1 MQQIIISESNQRLD
15 KALTKKLPHLTRTYI
30 QKLIKNGDILVNNK
44 KVNAHYKT
52 KISDQVQINIPKPKK
67 IEIKPEKIPLDII
80 YEDKNILVI
89 NKPAGLVVHPDQSGH
104 KTRTLVNAILHHCK
118 DLSGISGELRPGIVH
133 RLDKNTSGLLVIAKN
148 DKAHQYLSNQI
159 KNRKVKKIYWA
170 LIKNHL
176 SPKEGVIEAPIGRST
191 KNRKKM
197 DIKWTK
203 KGKYALT
210 HYKVLKEF
218 ANCSLLEIQII
229 TGRTHQIRVHL
240 SAIGHPV
247 IGDNEYGDS
256 KINKIFAEKGL
267 TRQFLHAKELSF
279 KNPSTEKKVTFSSDL
294 PEYLERILSTLSS

>member
-1 MQQIIISESNQRLD
+1 MKNIIISNPNQRLD
-15 KALTKKLPHLTRTYI
+15 KFLSEKLPNLTRTYI

-52 KISDQVQINIPKPKK
+52 KIDDKVQINIPKPKK
-67 IEIKPEKIPLDII
+67 TQAKPEKIPLDII
-80 YEDKNILVI
+80 HEDKNILVI
-89 NKPAGLVVHPDQSGH
+89 NKPAGLVVHPAPSGH
-104 KTRTLVNAILHHCK
+104 KTGTLVNAILHHCK

-133 RLDKNTSGLLVIAKN
+133 RLDKNTSGLLIIAKN
-148 DKAHQYLSNQI
+148 DKAHQDLSNQI

-170 LIKNHL
+170 LIKGKI
-176 SPKEGVIEAPIGRST
+176 SPKEGSIEAPIGRSA

-197 DIKWTK
+197 DIKWSK

-218 ANCSLLEIQII
+218 ADCSLLEIQII

-240 SAIGHPV
+240 SAINHPI
-247 IGDNEYGDS
+247 IGDTEYGNP

-267 TRQFLHAKELSF
+267 KRQFLHAKELSF
-279 KNPSTEKKVTFSSDL
+279 KKPGTGKKVTFSSEL
-294 PEYLERILSTLSS
+294 PKELKNLLTTTH